1 MELSELEAAIR
12 QCWCRETSADPDS
25 WSENNPPWGQCV
37 VTALI
42 VNDYLGGKLV
52 WAEANCGEK
61 KWSHYFN
68 LLGGVEHDL
77 TREQFPEGTVV
88 PQGVDK
94 TKGFSTTREYVLSFK
109 QTVRRYELLRDR
121 VEETLTE

>member
-1 MELSELEAAIR
+1 M
-12 QCWCRETSADPDS
+12 
-25 WSENNPPWGQCV
+25 
-37 VTALI
+37 
-42 VNDYLGGKLV
+42 NDYLGGKLV

-94 TKGFSTTREYVLSFK
+94 TKGFPTTREYVLSFE